1 MSGKKLSLA
10 AIIGFC
16 GACIAYYI
24 GAGFATLQEVVQ
36 YEASYGSKFPI
47 VIFVVV
53 AIYLYTNFSFAT
65 NGNRLNLERGGDI
78 YTHYCG
84 KYIGKFYDW
93 FSAFFCYMCFIV
105 MCGGAN
111 STLTELFAL
120 YGINV
125 PIGVGAVVLT
135 VFVIITAVFG
145 LDGIL
150 NALGKLGPVIVV
162 CIILV
167 AGISCFTA
175 PAGAFGT
182 GLQAVDSGQYRE
194 VMKQVGGGN
203 PWASGASYA
212 GFVILWFAAFIAE
225 IGAKNK
231 LKEVNTGMLLS
242 VVFIALTA
250 TVACIAL
257 ISHIDQTAAAAI
269 PVLVLAQSISPI
281 LAAVL
286 AVIIFCGI
294 YTTSVPLLWTG
305 IKAFAKEGTKRYRIA
320 IIACGIVGCVI
331 ACFLDYRVLVNVLY
345 GLNGYLGFILVA
357 FMLVYDIRTR
367 MSATKM
373 TAVSAS
379 QTGSVVAV
387 EGTLQ
392 NEVAPQTQSEFRG
405 EGSEE
410 PTNVD
415 TPRKE

>member
-1 MSGKKLSLA
+1 MSGKKLSIA
-10 AIIGFC
+10 AIMGFC

-36 YEASYGSKFPI
+36 YEASYGSRFPL
-47 VIFVVV
+47 VILVVV
-53 AIYLYTNFSFAT
+53 VVYLYTNFSFAT
-65 NGNRLNLERGGDI
+65 NGNRLKLDRGGDI

-84 KYIGKFYDW
+84 RYIGKFYDW

-111 STLTELFAL
+111 STLTELFSL
-120 YGINV
+120 YGIDV
-125 PIGVGAVVLT
+125 PIGVGAVILT

-145 LDGIL
+145 LEGIL
-150 NALGKLGPVIVV
+150 KALGKLGPVIVA

-175 PAGAFGT
+175 ASGSFQA
-182 GLQAVDSGQYRE
+182 GLQAVDSGQYSE

-231 LKEVNTGMLLS
+231 LKEVNIGMVLS
-242 VVFIALTA
+242 IAFIALTA
-250 TVACIAL
+250 AVACIAL
-257 ISHIDQTAAAAI
+257 ISHIDQTASAAI
-269 PVLVLAQSISPI
+269 PVLVLARSISPI
-281 LAAVL
+281 LAAIL

-305 IKAFAKEGTKRYRIA
+305 IKAFAEEGTSRYKMG
-320 IIACGIVGCVI
+320 IIVGGIIGCVI
-331 ACFLDYRVLVNVLY
+331 ACFVDYRVLVNVLY

-367 MSATKM
+367 MSAKR
-373 TAVSAS
+373 AA
-379 QTGSVVAV
+379 
-387 EGTLQ
+387 
-392 NEVAPQTQSEFRG
+392 
-405 EGSEE
+405 
-410 PTNVD
+410 
-415 TPRKE
+415 